1 MGTNPAS
8 DLKLQKE
15 EPDHVFSFTLFEQ
28 KDLKQVELSFFLRLF
43 PFTLFLLKQIF
54 ILLEGDYWSESN
66 SPFFFLATSYPILNS
81 TCLLLGL
88 QDSSTSNQS
97 CEELCC
103 NFVLFT
109 FLTYFTMG
117 FWGAFF
123 LAQAVKKKYIKV
135 LASWAYI
142 NVVN

>member
-54 ILLEGDYWSESN
+54 ILLEGDY
-66 SPFFFLATSYPILNS
+66 
-81 TCLLLGL
+81 
-88 QDSSTSNQS
+88 
-97 CEELCC
+97 
-103 NFVLFT
+103 
-109 FLTYFTMG
+109 
-117 FWGAFF
+117 
-123 LAQAVKKKYIKV
+123 
-135 LASWAYI
+135 
-142 NVVN
+142 